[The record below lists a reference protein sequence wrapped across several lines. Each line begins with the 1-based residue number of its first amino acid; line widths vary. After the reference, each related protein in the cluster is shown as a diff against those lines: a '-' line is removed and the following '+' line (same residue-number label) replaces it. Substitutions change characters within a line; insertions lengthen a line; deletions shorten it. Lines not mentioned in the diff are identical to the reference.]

1 MVVLGLSVLRFTAII
16 FLCISAAAF
25 CADAEPILRLRGLDA
40 GDLPAIRGRTGW
52 DAGQSHDES
61 VHV

>member
-25 CADAEPILRLRGLDA
+25 CADAEPIL
-40 GDLPAIRGRTGW
+40 
-52 DAGQSHDES
+52 
-61 VHV
+61 